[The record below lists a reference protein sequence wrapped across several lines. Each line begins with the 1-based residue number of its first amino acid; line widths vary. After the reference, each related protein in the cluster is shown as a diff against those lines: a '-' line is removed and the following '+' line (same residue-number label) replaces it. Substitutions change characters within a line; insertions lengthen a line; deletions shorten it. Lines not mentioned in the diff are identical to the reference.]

1 MAVYTKFHKENIEE
15 ILSSYE
21 IGKLNSFKG
30 IQEGIENTNYF
41 LLVDNKKYI
50 LTIYEKRVNEKD
62 GVDYHFI
69 SVESFKNKI
78 DNGNFIEYEKVYNE
92 IYYGTLKSELEK
104 LIQKHNIIFDV
115 DVIGAIS
122 LKKYFSKKSISIF
135 INPGSIEVLETRLT
149 NRGIDTKSS
158 LKERLSKA
166 KNEMDMINNFDTS
179 IINDDL
185 DHAKTEIFKTVD
197 FFLNN

>member
-1 MAVYTKFHKENIEE
+1 MSGKVV
-15 ILSSYE
+15 ILCAPSGSGKTTLAKYLLSKK
-21 IGKLNSFKG
+21 KLNLKFS
-30 IQEGIENTNYF
+30 ISATTR
-41 LLVDNKKYI
+41 
-50 LTIYEKRVNEKD
+50 TIRDNEKD

-69 SVESFKNKI
+69 SLESFKNKI
-78 DNGNFIEYEKVYNE
+78 DNNSFIEYEKVYDE
-92 IYYGTLKSELEK
+92 IYYGTLKSEVEK
-104 LIQKHNIIFDV
+104 LIQNHNLIFDV

-135 INPGSIEVLETRLT
+135 INPGSIEVLETRLI
-149 NRGIDTKSS
+149 NRGKDTKSS